1 MGKLERTLQG
11 NFNTVLKGIE
21 QTLLESSHTASLEEK
36 SDFHSNGARC
46 SVRQFEWFSPAG
58 GNRITMTVTLFQAE
72 EGPIYLSA
80 VTSGGSQAMFYKT
93 SSWGG
98 DNVLNILSDYLN

>member
-1 MGKLERTLQG
+1 MGKLEHTLQG

-58 GNRITMTVTLFQAE
+58 GNRISMTVTLFQAE
-72 EGPIYLSA
+72 EGPIHLSA
-80 VTSGGSQAMFYKT
+80 VTSGGSQAMFYKLNG
-93 SSWGG
+93 WG
-98 DNVLNILSDYLN
+98 DDAVLGILRDFLQ

>member
-11 NFNTVLKGIE
+11 NFNSVLKGLE
-21 QTLLESSHTASLEEK
+21 DTLLNSSHTATLEEK

-58 GNRITMTVTLFQAE
+58 GNRISMTVTLFQAQ
-72 EGPIYLSA
+72 EGPIHLSA
-80 VTSGGSQAMFYKT
+80 VTSGGSQAMFYKLNA
-93 SSWGG
+93 WG
-98 DNVLNILSDYLN
+98 DEAVLNILNEFLN